1 MNSDYALNP
10 ETNRMIKKN
19 TSKYR
24 RFVKMGIIVE
34 DQTVPIVNTAPVQS
48 ILVQQPEPVQQSEPQ
63 QQLETE
69 IIEDEIPIK
78 AKLAKVSV
86 NLIKKNTDA
95 FRDLNEKE
103 TTKLLRKLLL
113 AKLSP
118 KKSKKKKKKS
128 KYKIKE
134 SSSES
139 SSESE

>member
-34 DQTVPIVNTAPVQS
+34 DQTVPVPVQS
-48 ILVQQPEPVQQSEPQ
+48 ILVQQPEPEII
-63 QQLETE
+63 EDE

-86 NLIKKNTDA
+86 NLIKKNTES

-128 KYKIKE
+128 KYKLKE

>member
-34 DQTVPIVNTAPVQS
+34 DQTVPIVNTVPVQS
-48 ILVQQPEPVQQSEPQ
+48 ILVQQPEPEII
-63 QQLETE
+63 EDE
-69 IIEDEIPIK
+69 IIEDEIPMK

-86 NLIKKNTDA
+86 NLIKKNTES

-128 KYKIKE
+128 NV
-134 SSSES
+134 SLQ
-139 SSESE
+139 